1 MIVRK
6 IKLHNWK
13 NFQNCEVNITERCF
27 VIGANAS
34 GKSNFIDALRFLR
47 DIAKQSGGLQEAVE
61 ERGGITKIRCLAAR
75 KQTNIS
81 ITVELGED
89 NSDKL
94 LWKYHL
100 DFSHTGGGIL
110 KNQVIIKQ
118 EQVYSYID
126 KKNILDRNPNSKN
139 EDVETIKYTH
149 LEQVNTNRNFRD
161 LVVFFQ
167 NIEYLNIIPQLVRE
181 SSLMPGSKKED
192 FFGRNFLERLSK
204 LNERTRNSY
213 FKKINEL
220 LKLAVPQLEELGF
233 VKDNMGIPHLEAKY
247 KHWRAKG
254 SKQQEMQFSDGTL
267 RLIGFLFALIDSKG
281 LILLE
286 EPELNLHSA
295 IIAQLPEFIS
305 KIQRNRKGRIQV
317 IITTHSYDI
326 LSNTGIS
333 TDEVVLLENTQEG
346 TKANIVTDLKDV
358 KQIVNAGLTIADAVL
373 PKTKPE
379 KIDSF
384 SQLTLD
390 F

>member
-27 VIGANAS
+27 IIGANAS

-149 LEQVNTNRNFRD
+149 LEQINTNRNFRD
-161 LVVFFQ
+161 IVVFFQ

-346 TKANIVTDLKDV
+346 TKANIVTDLEDV
-358 KQIVNAGLTIADAVL
+358 KQVVNAGLTIADAVL

>member
-161 LVVFFQ
+161 IVVFFQ

-346 TKANIVTDLKDV
+346 TKANIVTDLEDV
-358 KQIVNAGLTIADAVL
+358 KQVVNAGLTIADAVL